1 MKNALAK
8 QSRYLAEVSLP
19 ADKIKLLNLSQTVE
33 QNRRDNSAATDV
45 EYRDINEKHLIAL
58 EETLKKGLLDVNSPF
73 NSNMTK
79 LFKEVKNQTK
89 ALERMSSER
98 VKEIT
103 DQSMKIDQFRTIRE
117 RVQDFTKG
125 IKDFFTLKG
134 FVNKTG
140 LIKEDS
146 GGFVSTAINR
156 RARRM
161 EYIDERRKV
170 DPNNIALQGLTG
182 RERKLAEEK
191 LYGGQFDEQQEI
203 KLKQRRNEKEIASLE
218 KAGFSESQI
227 KRSGLLRTR
236 ESLAGQLEKVDS
248 RVRVSKGN
256 EKEKATAERSASK
269 QPVSAEAFSDESALE
284 AQRARE
290 EMVGLLAKIEENT
303 RPVGKETGKPKKEEG
318 GGSLFGDFFKRIG
331 DVLKGA
337 LLGAL
342 AFLKKNMLAAL
353 KVIFNPANILRFV
366 TKIFLP
372 AMIIGSI
379 VSGIIDAFKAF
390 FNGGTFT
397 DVLIAG
403 LGGVLKFLTFGL
415 IDAESLKGAIDWMG
429 NAVDEYIIQPV
440 KTFFEWMGNLF
451 SEYIMK
457 PISDIGTKLYGLLE
471 EYVLTPLANL
481 FEPVASFFRKIK
493 DQLFGFF
500 VNFGIPEIGFTIPGV
515 NKKVSIG
522 PWYPFKKE
530 ASTSTST
537 SAPTQSTNVAT
548 SPAPTT
554 AAPTTQA
561 PTTSSPTMSTG
572 RPRNGEEVKIYTDAY
587 DRARSDG
594 ASVKEASQI
603 AREHL
608 EAVRGRKAVEAG
620 TPLEA
625 PTEKRRG
632 TPLEEPTVRRRGTPL
647 EEPTVKIR
655 GTPVEEPT
663 VKIRGTPLEEPTE
676 KRRGQP
682 IEGPTDK
689 GDPRLR
695 VPQQLSIN
703 RPQPNTGAAVYN
715 KSANN
720 IENAMAAQQN
730 SAPVIVNA
738 PTSVNNTSKQNIA
751 MPTPIRNEDS
761 GFNRYLNRSA
771 FA

>member
-8 QSRYLAEVSLP
+8 QSRYLAEISP
-19 ADKIKLLNLSQTVE
+19 SADSTKLLNLSETE
-33 QNRRDNSAATDV
+33 QQNKRDTSAATDV
-45 EYRDINEKHLIAL
+45 NYREINEKYLLAIG
-58 EETLKKGLLDVNSPF
+58 ETFKKGLLSETSPF

-79 LFKEVKNQTK
+79 LFKEVKKQTK
-89 ALERMSSER
+89 AIEKMSSDR
-98 VKEIT
+98 AKEIT
-103 DQSMKIDQFRTIRE
+103 GKSMNIDQFKTIRE
-117 RVQDFTKG
+117 RIQDFGKG
-125 IKDFFTLKG
+125 VKDFFTLKG

-140 LIKEDS
+140 LVKEDS
-146 GGFVSTAINR
+146 GGIISTAINR

-182 RERKLAEEK
+182 RQRSLAEEK
-191 LYGGQFDEQQEI
+191 LYGEQFDKQQTIKRQQRGNEAEI
-203 KLKQRRNEKEIASLE
+203 SKLER
-218 KAGFSESQI
+218 AGFSESQI
-227 KRSGLLRTR
+227 KRSGLLKTR

-248 RVRVSKGN
+248 RVRVSNIG
-256 EKEKATAERSASK
+256 EKEKITAKRSTSK
-269 QPVSAEAFSDESALE
+269 EAVSAESFSDESTLE

-290 EMVGLLAKIEENT
+290 ETVNLLAKIEENT
-303 RPVGKETGKPKKEEG
+303 RPVGKETGKPKKEE

-342 AFLKKNMLAAL
+342 AFLKKGMLTAL
-353 KVIFNPANILRFV
+353 KFIFNPANILRFV

-379 VSGIIDAFKAF
+379 VNGIVDAFKAF
-390 FNGGTFT
+390 FNGGDFV
-397 DVLIAG
+397 DVLVAG
-403 LGGVLKFLTFGL
+403 LGGVLEFLTFGL
-415 IDAESLKGAIDWMG
+415 LDAESLKAGIEWMG
-429 NAVDEYIIQPV
+429 NAVDEYIVEPV
-440 KTFFEWMGNLF
+440 KQFFSWMGNIF
-451 SEYIMK
+451 SEYIMQ
-457 PISDIGTKLYGLLE
+457 PILDIGTKLYGMLD

-500 VNFGIPEIGFTIPGV
+500 EDFGIPEIGFTIPGV

-530 ASTSTST
+530 TSTTTNTNASTGATGT
-537 SAPTQSTNVAT
+537 TAPTGAVAAPSAIT
-548 SPAPTT
+548 PTGTTAPTGTAGTNGKVAAMQAERDAFAKKGPISNSARARQTYESILALKDKAIAAT
-554 AAPTTQA
+554 AAGTII
-561 PTTSSPTMSTG
+561 
-572 RPRNGEEVKIYTDAY
+572 EE
-587 DRARSDG
+587 
-594 ASVKEASQI
+594 
-603 AREHL
+603 
-608 EAVRGRKAVEAG
+608 
-620 TPLEA
+620 

-632 TPLEEPTVRRRGTPL
+632 QPIEEPTVRRRGTPL
-647 EEPTVKIR
+647 
-655 GTPVEEPT
+655 EEPT

-682 IEGPTDK
+682 IEAPTDK

-703 RPQPNTGAAVYN
+703 TPQPFAGNAIYN

-720 IENAMAAQQN
+720 AAAAQASQAS

-738 PTSVNNTSKQNIA
+738 PTSVSNTSKQNIA

-761 GFNRYLNRSA
+761 GFNRYMNKSA
-771 FA
+771 FVY